1 MFQYSSSLPPGH
13 YYGLESVVG
22 NSTLEHLIGTESIRN
37 QIALQGQ
44 GENDIHFT
52 YFDTFDRLISPL
64 CMDMDIYGIWIPDC
78 GLGLKPPAWPYPR
91 VSVSDSHLL
100 QT

>member
-64 CMDMDIYGIWIPDC
+64 CMGYGYGYIWNMDTR
-78 GLGLKPPAWPYPR
+78 LRPR
-91 VSVSDSHLL
+91 AETPCLALPESLRIR
-100 QT
+100 